1 MKKVNFDHN
10 AVRKIWYS
18 RGFSCD
24 IWIDPPGK
32 VWANFVHGTDELLM
46 LIDGEIELEMDDKI
60 LHPEIGDEIL
70 IPAGMNHTVR
80 NIGLVTN
87 HWFYG
92 YKDN

>member
-1 MKKVNFDHN
+1 LIIDHS
-10 AVRKIWYS
+10 AVRDDWYD

-32 VWANFVHGTDELLM
+32 IWTDFFHDTDELLM
-46 LIDGEIELEMDDKI
+46 LIDGEIELEMDDNI
-60 LHPEIGDEIL
+60 LHPKIGDEVL
-70 IPAGMNHTVR
+70 IPAGMSHTVR

-92 YKDN
+92 YKYN

>member
-46 LIDGEIELEMDDKI
+46 LIDGEIELEMDGEI
-60 LHPEIGDEIL
+60 LQPEIGDEIL

-92 YKDN
+92 YKHN

>member
-1 MKKVNFDHN
+1 LIIDHS
-10 AVRKIWYS
+10 AVRDDWYD

-32 VWANFVHGTDELLM
+32 IWTDFVHDTNEFLM
-46 LIDGEIELEMDDKI
+46 LIDGEIELEMDDNI
-60 LHPEIGDEIL
+60 LHPKIGDEVL
-70 IPAGMNHTVR
+70 IPAGMSHTVR

-92 YKDN
+92 YKYN

>member
-1 MKKVNFDHN
+1 MNFDHN

-32 VWANFVHGTDELLM
+32 VWANFVHGTDEILM
-46 LIDGEIELEMDDKI
+46 LIDGEIELEMDGEI

-92 YKDN
+92 YKHN

>member
-1 MKKVNFDHN
+1 MIIDHS
-10 AVRKIWYS
+10 AVRKDWYG

-32 VWANFVHGTDELLM
+32 IWTDFVHGTDELLM
-46 LIDGEIELEMDDKI
+46 LIDGEIELEMDGKI

-70 IPAGMNHTVR
+70 IHAGMNHTVR

-92 YKDN
+92 YKHN

>member
-1 MKKVNFDHN
+1 MNFDHN

-24 IWIDPPGK
+24 IWIDPPEK

-46 LIDGEIELEMDDKI
+46 LIDGEIELEMDGEI
-60 LHPEIGDEIL
+60 LQPEIGDEIL

-92 YKDN
+92 YKHN

>member
-1 MKKVNFDHN
+1 MNFDHN

-46 LIDGEIELEMDDKI
+46 RIDGEIELEMDGEI
-60 LHPEIGDEIL
+60 LQPEIGDEIL

-92 YKDN
+92 YKHN

>member
-1 MKKVNFDHN
+1 MIIDHS
-10 AVRKIWYS
+10 AVRKDWYG

-32 VWANFVHGTDELLM
+32 IWADFVHSTDELLM
-46 LIDGEIELEMDDKI
+46 LIDGEIELEMGGNI
-60 LHPEIGDEIL
+60 LHPKIEDEIL

-80 NIGLVTN
+80 NIGSITN

-92 YKDN
+92 YKYN

>member
-1 MKKVNFDHN
+1 MNIANN
-10 AVRKIWYS
+10 AVRENWRN

-46 LIDGEIELEMDDKI
+46 LIDGEIELEMDGEI

-92 YKDN
+92 YKNN

>member
-1 MKKVNFDHN
+1 MNFDHN
-10 AVRKIWYS
+10 AVRKKWYS

-60 LHPEIGDEIL
+60 SHPEIGDEIL

-92 YKDN
+92 YKHN

>member
-1 MKKVNFDHN
+1 MDIDDN
-10 AVRKIWYS
+10 AVNYNWYG

-92 YKDN
+92 YKHN

>member
-1 MKKVNFDHN
+1 MNIDHN
-10 AVRKIWYS
+10 TVRKNWCS

-32 VWANFVHGTDELLM
+32 VWANFVHGTDEILM
-46 LIDGEIELEMDDKI
+46 LIDGVIELEMDDEI

-92 YKDN
+92 YKHN

>member
-1 MKKVNFDHN
+1 MIIDHS
-10 AVRKIWYS
+10 AVRDDWYD

-32 VWANFVHGTDELLM
+32 IWTDFVHDTNEFLM
-46 LIDGEIELEMDDKI
+46 LIDGEIELEMDDNI
-60 LHPEIGDEIL
+60 LHPKIGDEVL
-70 IPAGMNHTVR
+70 IPAGMSHTVR

-92 YKDN
+92 YKYN

>member
-1 MKKVNFDHN
+1 MIIDHS
-10 AVRKIWYS
+10 AVRKDWYG

-32 VWANFVHGTDELLM
+32 IWTDFVHGTDELLM
-46 LIDGEIELEMDDKI
+46 LIDGEIELEMDGNI
-60 LHPEIGDEIL
+60 LHPKIGDELL

-80 NIGLVTN
+80 NIGSFTN

-92 YKDN
+92 YKYN

>member
-1 MKKVNFDHN
+1 MNIDHN
-10 AVRKIWYS
+10 AVRKNWGN

-32 VWANFVHGTDELLM
+32 VWPNFVHGSDELLM
-46 LIDGEIELEMDDKI
+46 FIDGEIELKMDGKI
-60 LHPEIGDEIL
+60 LHPEIGEEIF

-80 NIGLVTN
+80 NIDSVTN

-92 YKDN
+92 YKNI

>member
-1 MKKVNFDHN
+1 MIIDHS
-10 AVRKIWYS
+10 AVRDDWYD

-32 VWANFVHGTDELLM
+32 IWTDFVHDINEFLM
-46 LIDGEIELEMDDKI
+46 LIDGEIELEMDDNI
-60 LHPEIGDEIL
+60 LHPKIGDEVL
-70 IPAGMNHTVR
+70 IPAGMSHTVR

-92 YKDN
+92 YKYN

>member
-1 MKKVNFDHN
+1 MNIDHN
-10 AVRKIWYS
+10 AVRKNWYS

-46 LIDGEIELEMDDKI
+46 LIEGEIELEMDDEI
-60 LHPEIGDEIL
+60 LQPEIGDEIL

-92 YKDN
+92 YKHN

>member
-1 MKKVNFDHN
+1 MIIDHS
-10 AVRKIWYS
+10 AVRDDWYD

-32 VWANFVHGTDELLM
+32 IWTDFFHDTDELLM
-46 LIDGEIELEMDDKI
+46 LIDGEIELEMDDNI
-60 LHPEIGDEIL
+60 LHPKIGDEVL
-70 IPAGMNHTVR
+70 IPAGMSHTVR

-92 YKDN
+92 YKYN

>member
-1 MKKVNFDHN
+1 MNFDHN

-46 LIDGEIELEMDDKI
+46 LIDGEIELEMDDEI

-92 YKDN
+92 YKHN

>member
-1 MKKVNFDHN
+1 MDIDHN
-10 AVRKIWYS
+10 AVKNNWHG

-60 LHPEIGDEIL
+60 LRPEIGDEIL

-92 YKDN
+92 YKHN

>member
-1 MKKVNFDHN
+1 LIIDHS
-10 AVRKIWYS
+10 AVRDDWYD

-32 VWANFVHGTDELLM
+32 IWTDFVHDINEFLM
-46 LIDGEIELEMDDKI
+46 LIDGEIELEMDDNI
-60 LHPEIGDEIL
+60 LHPKIGDEVL
-70 IPAGMNHTVR
+70 IPAGMSHTVR

-92 YKDN
+92 YKYN